1 MSPNRDREDE
11 VQAHYDEILLCRYCE
26 TEIPT
31 GMSYCPCCN
40 RKARPDRR
48 RGGARGEQDLVD
60 RMNSCPG
67 RRLCEGFHGGE

>member
-11 VQAHYDEILLCRYCE
+11 VQARYDGILLCRYCE
-26 TEIPT
+26 TEIPDCID
-31 GMSYCPCCN
+31 YCPSCK
-40 RKARPDRR
+40 RKVRHDRR

-60 RMNSCPG
+60 RMSSCVG